1 MAKKNHDTISVRRSS
16 GRKEKFEIDRMPQ
29 ITSRSG
35 VPFLMARDIAKNT
48 SNKLTKEA
56 AEGRLKENTVTA
68 DQMRVWLSMSCRI
81 ETSNQLHH
89 HMQANPRQYT
99 KRLDWIY
106 NNMNHQLE
114 MPIPISMKHIIL
126 TWTM

>member
-1 MAKKNHDTISVRRSS
+1 MA
-16 GRKEKFEIDRMPQ
+16 Q
-29 ITSRSG
+29 ATSRSG
-35 VPFLMARDIAKNT
+35 VPFLMARDIVMNT
-48 SNKLTKEA
+48 SNKVSKEA

-89 HMQANPRQYT
+89 HMQAKSQ
-99 KRLDWIY
+99 KIHKKIGLY

-114 MPIPISMKHIIL
+114 MPIPISMKHIVR
-126 TWTM
+126 TWTT